1 MWRRHLILRAFKV
14 NRTYF
19 DHRSL
24 EHEVGSLEAVVSKL
38 IKNWDAWLRFETIG
52 FRFVF
57 GIFLISFCYIFN
69 C

>member
-1 MWRRHLILRAFKV
+1 MVINIAIIRSLQARIVAPTILIAFKV

-38 IKNWDAWLRFETIG
+38 IKNWDAWLLREDIG
-52 FRFVF
+52 
-57 GIFLISFCYIFN
+57 L
-69 C
+69 